1 MSRVPHPDTMCPRPS
16 PRPVDTW
23 IFQVHG
29 ARCAGVHLPRQ
40 TGAAMTPSTATNEIR
55 QLFDRYAD
63 TYPTPDVDAV
73 VALHAPDSQFWLH
86 LDNEPAVGR
95 EAIAETFARFF
106 AQWPNFGFEVYGIFT
121 GPDHWVLDWAL
132 TAELTRPDGTA
143 VPVRFD

>member
-1 MSRVPHPDTMCPRPS
+1 
-16 PRPVDTW
+16 
-23 IFQVHG
+23 
-29 ARCAGVHLPRQ
+29 
-40 TGAAMTPSTATNEIR
+40 MTPSTATNEIR

-63 TYPTPDVDAV
+63 TYATHDVDAV

-106 AQWPNFGFEVYGIFT
+106 AQWPNFGFEVYRIFT

-143 VPVRFD
+143 VPVRFDCVDIVTVNVDGLVARKDTFVDYVQAQRALAAAA

>member
-1 MSRVPHPDTMCPRPS
+1 
-16 PRPVDTW
+16 
-23 IFQVHG
+23 
-29 ARCAGVHLPRQ
+29 
-40 TGAAMTPSTATNEIR
+40 MTPSTATNEIR

-63 TYPTPDVDAV
+63 TYATHDVDAV

-106 AQWPNFGFEVYGIFT
+106 AQWPNFGFEVYRIFT

-143 VPVRFD
+143 VPVRFDCLDIVTVNVDGLLARKDTFVDYVQAQRALAAAA

>member
-1 MSRVPHPDTMCPRPS
+1 
-16 PRPVDTW
+16 
-23 IFQVHG
+23 
-29 ARCAGVHLPRQ
+29 
-40 TGAAMTPSTATNEIR
+40 MTPSTATNEIR

-63 TYPTPDVDAV
+63 TYATHDVDAV

-143 VPVRFD
+143 VPVRFDCVDIVTVNVDGLLARKDTFVDYVQAQRALAAAA